1 MKSAGHTV
9 LITGG
14 ASGIGLALTERFVLE
29 GNKVIVVGRDRN
41 KLDAIKSRMPGV
53 VVYVCDL
60 RSEEETD
67 ALAATVIKEHAELS
81 VLVNNAG
88 MQYLESFMDPR
99 DERIGERI
107 SEEIGLNLTSPIRL
121 TAKLLPLLAH
131 REEAAI
137 VNVSSGLAISPKKT
151 APVYCA
157 TKAGI
162 RLFTKALRYQLE
174 ATNIRVFE
182 IIPPLV
188 DTEMTRGG
196 GSRGKLQPS
205 QLAEQFWR
213 AYRRDKLEVPIGKV
227 KLLMALKRLIPPAAD
242 ALLKNG

>member
-1 MKSAGHTV
+1 MKSAGHKV

-14 ASGIGLALTERFVLE
+14 ASGIGLALTEQFVRE

-41 KLDAIKSRMPGV
+41 KLDAVRAQFPGI

-60 RSEEETD
+60 RSTEETE
-67 ALAATVIKEHAELS
+67 ALAARLTAEHPDLS

-88 MQYLESFMDPR
+88 MQYEESFLDPR
-99 DERIGERI
+99 DDRIGERI
-107 SEEIGLNLTSPIRL
+107 SEEIGLNLVSPIRL
-121 TAKLLPLLAH
+121 TAKLLPILAL
-131 REEAAI
+131 RAEAAI
-137 VNVSSGLAISPKKT
+137 VNVSSGLAISPKKS

-162 RLFTKALRYQLE
+162 HLFTQSIRYQLE
-174 ATNIRVFE
+174 STNIRVFE

-188 DTEMTRGG
+188 DTEMTRGRG
-196 GSRGKLQPS
+196 GRRKLPPGE
-205 QLAEQFWR
+205 LARQFWR
-213 AYRRDKLEVPIGKV
+213 AYRRDRLEVPIGKV
-227 KLLMALKRLIPPAAD
+227 KLLKLMKRLVPSAAD

>member
-14 ASGIGLALTERFVLE
+14 ASGIGLALTERFVRE
-29 GNKVIVVGRDRN
+29 GNKVIVVGRDQS
-41 KLDAIKSRMPGV
+41 KLDSVKSSMQYV
-53 VVYVCDL
+53 YVYVCDL

-67 ALAATVIKEHAELS
+67 ALAARLAKEHPDLS

-88 MQYLESFMDPR
+88 MQYLESFIDPR

-121 TAKLLPLLAH
+121 TVKLLPLLAH

-162 RLFTKALRYQLE
+162 HQFTKALRYQLE

-188 DTEMTRGG
+188 DTEMTQGRGC
-196 GSRGKLQPS
+196 RGKMLPG

-227 KLLMALKRLIPPAAD
+227 KLLKILKQLIPPAAD